1 MRRPPA
7 TTLDPSAARPLY
19 AQLAG
24 TLRARVLSGELKAG
38 DRVPTTAELA
48 ESTGVSAITVNQAI
62 AELVREGLLSRRP
75 RLGTFVTGHAPRTHT
90 VVLVDTIEQQQ
101 ALQATSADVVLL
113 KGYPAAELFASI
125 ERLLAQNDPD
135 VGS

>member
-1 MRRPPA
+1 MNTPALVLIAAPPDSLRYSLQA
-7 TTLDPSAARPLY
+7 LLTGLPSIAIRSVEDIRSMLGFLTDAQPQLVVLDVNLLGSETRPL
-19 AQLAG
+19 LA
-24 TLRARVLSGELKAG
+24 LIKA
-38 DRVPTTAELA
+38 
-48 ESTGVSAITVNQAI
+48 I
-62 AELVREGLLSRRP
+62 
-75 RLGTFVTGHAPRTHT
+75 APRTHT

-101 ALQATSADVVLL
+101 VLQTTSADVVLL

>member
-1 MRRPPA
+1 MNTPALVLIAAPPDSLRYSLQA
-7 TTLDPSAARPLY
+7 LLTGLPSIAIRSVEDTRSMLGFLTDAQPQLVVLDVNLLGSETRPL
-19 AQLAG
+19 LA
-24 TLRARVLSGELKAG
+24 LIKA
-38 DRVPTTAELA
+38 
-48 ESTGVSAITVNQAI
+48 I
-62 AELVREGLLSRRP
+62 
-75 RLGTFVTGHAPRTHT
+75 APRTHT

-101 ALQATSADVVLL
+101 ALQTTSADVVLL